1 MEQRVYYESI
11 RFLKIL
17 ILLHFLP
24 VLCIE
29 RPIPHLPPSSSSS
42 SSSSSQFTI
51 NYLIVVALVGEFCN
65 KFILCLFFVICP
77 QYGAQR
83 QFITSSSL
91 FGFTA
96 TAGLGLCSVAILI
109 VFKWFV
115 YRKEY
120 GIPSIGSISGAIAG
134 N

>member
-1 MEQRVYYESI
+1 MKQRVYYESI

-17 ILLHFLP
+17 ILLHILP

-29 RPIPHLPPSSSSS
+29 RPIPHLPP